1 MTTNTNI
8 DKIIANFSTENANA
22 KIPTFIGEG
31 IEVKVSCAEYLAQQ
45 TIRHNNGYMFIQLA
59 KAHFP
64 TAKAYLEYAN
74 ATDTLQ
80 RALYNNAPK
89 TTINKAVKN
98 VLALIGCEDCNLKTD
113 DIIVAKSRFNIMDSE
128 TDGAQ
133 RIKELQEVNAQ
144 LREDINKG
152 MTAEAEAKAKGDIAT
167 NNAVIKS
174 IKETQAIF
182 KGETPISQLNSK
194 LFARELEYIIGAT
207 YTDSAIKSEYVTRR
221 EKLVKRE
228 KWALYI
234 KRANDL
240 NNTLPKDHKID
251 VEKYIDN
258 ENLKGLKDAV
268 KRAFEG
274 ATEPDAEK
282 VMAQVDTITV
292 E

>member
-8 DKIIANFSTENANA
+8 EKIIANFSAETANA
-22 KIPTFIGEG
+22 KMPTFTGEG
-31 IEVKVSCAEYLAQQ
+31 IETKINCAEYLAQQ
-45 TIRHNNGYMFIQLA
+45 TLRHNNGFMFIQLA

-64 TAKAYLEYAN
+64 TNAVYLEYIN
-74 ATDTLQ
+74 AIDILQ
-80 RALYNNAPK
+80 RTLYDNAPK
-89 TTINKAVKN
+89 ATVNKAVKA
-98 VLALIGCEDCNLKTD
+98 VLALIGCENCNLKTD
-113 DIIVAKSRFNIMDSE
+113 DLIVAKSRFNIMDGE
-128 TDGAQ
+128 TDGAKH
-133 RIKELQEVNAQ
+133 IKELQENNAK

-152 MTAEAEAKAKGDIAT
+152 LTAEAEAKAKGDIAT

-182 KGETPISQLNSK
+182 KGETPISQLNTK

-207 YTDSAIKSEYVTRR
+207 YTDSAIKSDYITRR

-240 NNTLPKDHKID
+240 NETLPKAHKINID
-251 VEKYIDN
+251 QYIDA

-282 VMAQVDTITV
+282 VLVQVEAATA

>member
-1 MTTNTNI
+1 MTINTNI
-8 DKIIANFSTENANA
+8 EKLIANFNADNANA
-22 KIPTFIGEG
+22 KIPTFTGEG
-31 IEVKVSCAEYLAQQ
+31 LEVKINCAEYLAQQ
-45 TIRHNNGYMFIQLA
+45 TVRHNNGYMFIQLT

-64 TAKAYLEYAN
+64 NAKMYLEYAN
-74 ATDTLQ
+74 ATDSLQ

-89 TTINKAVKN
+89 ATINKAVKA
-98 VLALIGCEDCNLKTD
+98 VLTLLGCEDCNIKTD

-152 MTAEAEAKAKGDIAT
+152 LTAEAEAKARGDIAT

-207 YTDSAIKSEYVTRR
+207 YTDSAIKSDYVTRR

-240 NNTLPKDHKID
+240 NENLPKAHKID
-251 VEKYIDN
+251 IEKYIDS

-274 ATEPDAEK
+274 AIEPDAEK
-282 VMAQVDTITV
+282 VLAQVDAVTA